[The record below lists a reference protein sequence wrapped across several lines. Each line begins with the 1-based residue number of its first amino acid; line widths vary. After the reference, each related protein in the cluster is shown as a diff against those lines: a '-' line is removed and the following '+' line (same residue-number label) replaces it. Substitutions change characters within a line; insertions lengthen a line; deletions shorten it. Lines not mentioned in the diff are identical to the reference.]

1 MIAAFVT
8 HEEKVIPQEILERIR
23 NGGITLKCHD
33 CGKDPQELIRFAG
46 DADVIWF
53 WGDEV
58 RITPEMLDDLP
69 HCRALFRSGSGVDS
83 LPCERAKELGILIC
97 NTPESIA
104 EAVAEHTVTL
114 LLALARLIPQEDRN
128 SRTGRWRELQGAL
141 QWHITGRTL
150 GLVGYGR
157 IAHLVEKMLSGFSL
171 EVIHYDPFTPDSTPL
186 EELLHRADFVTLH
199 CPLTPETEHLINAER
214 LAMMKPDALLVNT
227 SRGGVIDEAALYQA
241 LKEHKIG
248 GAALD
253 VLDQEPFD
261 TSSPLFKL
269 DNVIFTPHLAA
280 FSADFEKNF
289 WDYSAAKLLSLQE
302 QFAGNNSQTE
312 KR

>member
-1 MIAAFVT
+1 MITAFVT
-8 HEEKVIPQEILERIR
+8 HEENVIPHEILDRIR
-23 NGGITLKCHD
+23 SSGITLKCHD

-58 RITPEMLDDLP
+58 RVTPEMLDDLP

-114 LLALARLIPQEDRN
+114 LLALARLIPQEDRS

-141 QWHITGRTL
+141 RWHITGRTL

-157 IAHLVEKMLSGFSL
+157 IARLVEKMLSGFSL
-171 EVIHYDPFTPDSTPL
+171 EVIHYDPYTPDSTPL
-186 EELLHRADFVTLH
+186 EELLAQADFVTLH
-199 CPLTPETEHLINAER
+199 CPLTSETRHLINAER
-214 LAMMKPDALLVNT
+214 LAVMKPEALLVNT
-227 SRGGVIDEAALYQA
+227 SRGGVIDESALYQA
-241 LKEHKIG
+241 LKDHKIG

-253 VLDQEPFD
+253 VLDREPFD
-261 TSSPLFKL
+261 TSSALFEL

-289 WDYSAAKLLSLQE
+289 WDYSAAKLLELQKQLDGCASRIE
-302 QFAGNNSQTE
+302 T
-312 KR
+312 R

>member
-8 HEEKVIPQEILERIR
+8 HEESVIPPEIRTRIR

-33 CGKDPQELIRFAG
+33 CGKDPRELLRFAG

-69 HCRALFRSGSGVDS
+69 RCRALFRSGSGVDS
-83 LPCERAKELGILIC
+83 LPCERAKELGIRIC
-97 NTPESIA
+97 NTPESIS

-128 SRTGRWRELQGAL
+128 SRTGRWRAL
-141 QWHITGRTL
+141 QDSLNWHITGRTL

-157 IAHLVEKMLSGFSL
+157 IARLVEKMLSGFSMK
-171 EVIHYDPFTPDSTPL
+171 VIHYDPFTPDSTPL
-186 EELLHRADFVTLH
+186 DDLLGCADFVTLH
-199 CPLTPETEHLINAER
+199 CPLTPETKHLLNAER
-214 LAMMKPDALLVNT
+214 LARMKPGALLVNT
-227 SRGGVIDEAALYQA
+227 SRGGVIDEQALYDV
-241 LKEHKIG
+241 LKEHRIG

-253 VLDQEPFD
+253 VMEQEPFD
-261 TSSPLFKL
+261 TSSPLFSL

-289 WDYSAAKLLSLQE
+289 WNYSADKLLTLQKE
-302 QFAGNNSQTE
+302 LTSAD
-312 KR
+312 

>member
-8 HEEKVIPQEILERIR
+8 HEESVIPPEIRARIR

-33 CGKDPQELIRFAG
+33 CGKDPRELIRFAG

-69 HCRALFRSGSGVDS
+69 KCRALFRSGSGVDS
-83 LPCERAKELGILIC
+83 LPCERAKELGIRIC
-97 NTPESIA
+97 NTPESIS
-104 EAVAEHTVTL
+104 EAVAEHTVTI

-128 SRTGRWRELQGAL
+128 SRTGRWRELQNSL
-141 QWHITGRTL
+141 NWHITGRTL

-157 IAHLVEKMLSGFSL
+157 IARLVEKMLSGFSMN
-171 EVIHYDPFTPDSTPL
+171 VIHYDPFTPDSTPL
-186 EELLHRADFVTLH
+186 DDLLGCADFVTLH
-199 CPLTPETEHLINAER
+199 CPLTPETKHLINAER
-214 LAMMKPDALLVNT
+214 LARMKPGALLVNT
-227 SRGGVIDEAALYQA
+227 SRGGVIDEQALYDV
-241 LKEHKIG
+241 LKAHRIG

-253 VLDQEPFD
+253 VMEQEPFD
-261 TSSPLFKL
+261 TSSPLFPL

-289 WDYSAAKLLSLQE
+289 WNYSADKLLTLQKE
-302 QFAGNNSQTE
+302 LTSAD
-312 KR
+312 